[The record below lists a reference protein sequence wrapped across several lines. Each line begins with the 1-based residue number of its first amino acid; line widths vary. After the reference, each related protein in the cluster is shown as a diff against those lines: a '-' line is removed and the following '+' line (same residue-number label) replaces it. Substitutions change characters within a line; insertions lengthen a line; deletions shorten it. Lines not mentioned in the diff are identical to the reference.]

1 MIDIHSHILPDLD
14 DGSESIEMSLN
25 IARQYIENGIN
36 KVIATPHHI
45 SGADNASREEILIKI
60 EELRKELFRAAIP
73 LEVYPGNEVM
83 ASNSIPEDIIEK
95 KICTLNNSKYV
106 LIELPLNNMPLY
118 MESLIYNI
126 LIKGYVPIIAHPE
139 RNVDITRD
147 PNIMHRFIELGAL
160 AQLNILS
167 LEGFYGSKVK
177 YTAETLLREQ
187 IYDFVATDTHSDR
200 HRSPNIKKPLKRLEA
215 LTNKS
220 YYNKLISEN
229 GQRVLDN
236 KDIIKKEAYK
246 KKKDS
251 PLVKAWNI
259 IFSKI

>member
-1 MIDIHSHILPDLD
+1 MIDIHSHILPNLD
-14 DGSESIEMSLN
+14 DGSDSMEMSLN
-25 IARQYIENGIN
+25 IARQYVENGIN

-45 SGADNASREEILIKI
+45 SGAKNASREEILVAI

-73 LEVYPGNEVM
+73 LEVYPGNEVFV
-83 ASNSIPEDIIEK
+83 SNNIPDDIIDN
-95 KICTLNNSKYV
+95 KICTLNDSKYV

-118 MESLIYNI
+118 IEDLIYNL
-126 LIKGYVPIIAHPE
+126 LIKGYIPIIAHPE
-139 RNVDITRD
+139 RSIDIIRD
-147 PNIMHRFIELGAL
+147 PNKVYRFIELGAL

-177 YTAETLLREQ
+177 HTAEILLKEGL
-187 IYDFVATDTHSDR
+187 YDFAATDTHSDR

-251 PLVKAWNI
+251 SLVKAWNI